1 MKPLYGFL
9 TQFLCVPKAIQG
21 TIRSMESGNLPGALL
36 LLALIVL
43 VVSILFCLSRGISR
57 RAGALLLVLGGA
69 VLFSIGT
76 LLHP

>member
-1 MKPLYGFL
+1 
-9 TQFLCVPKAIQG
+9 
-21 TIRSMESGNLPGALL
+21 MESGNLPGALL